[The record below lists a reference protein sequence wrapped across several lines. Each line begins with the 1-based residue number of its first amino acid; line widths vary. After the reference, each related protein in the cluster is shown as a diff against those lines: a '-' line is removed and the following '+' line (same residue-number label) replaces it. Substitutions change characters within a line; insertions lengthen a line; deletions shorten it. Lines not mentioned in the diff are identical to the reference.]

1 MGFQNILT
9 LYEQCESSQSIIHPR
24 HRFNISKHFPTSST
38 DLVHTCAAPS
48 SSSSSMSPLAT
59 MLSSILDVILLLLVG
74 CLFTFQLF
82 DYFQLFVYFSAV
94 CLLSAVCLF
103 FSCLFTFLFI
113 SQNIFRLR
121 PRILSSLA
129 GLALGRHVLV
139 DGLGALRDGVL
150 GELAWQDQ
158 PHGSLE
164 KKRNKGRKKGKK

>member
-1 MGFQNILT
+1 MNSVKVLNQLYILGIVLT
-9 LYEQCESSQSIIHPR
+9 
-24 HRFNISKHFPTSST
+24 
-38 DLVHTCAAPS
+38 
-48 SSSSSMSPLAT
+48 
-59 MLSSILDVILLLLVG
+59 
-74 CLFTFQLF
+74 
-82 DYFQLFVYFSAV
+82 
-94 CLLSAVCLF
+94 
-103 FSCLFTFLFI
+103 